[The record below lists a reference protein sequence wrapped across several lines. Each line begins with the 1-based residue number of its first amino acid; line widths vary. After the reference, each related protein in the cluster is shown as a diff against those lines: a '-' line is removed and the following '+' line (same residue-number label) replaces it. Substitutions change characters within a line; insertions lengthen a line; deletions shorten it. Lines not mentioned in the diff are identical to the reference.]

1 MGLLNSLSYSVCI
14 LYSYLDVKSMQGV
27 DPLSMGGFQ
36 FWELILMIRDMISF
50 VNMFKQS
57 VLGVWSLSHGMR
69 ESRSECG
76 PLSRCNWL
84 QMKTLKF
91 NKNALP
97 MNPCFKTTQI
107 RFGSKAKKACGEI
120 FFKYRK
126 RN

>member
-1 MGLLNSLSYSVCI
+1 MGLLYSLSYSVCI
-14 LYSYLDVKSMQGV
+14 LYSYLDVESTQGV
-27 DPLSMGGFQ
+27 DPLSMGGFR

-50 VNMFKQS
+50 VNVFKQS
-57 VLGVWSLSHGMR
+57 VLGVWSLSLGMS
-69 ESRSECG
+69 ESRPECG
-76 PLSRCNWL
+76 PLSRRNWL

-91 NKNALP
+91 NKKALP

-120 FFKYRK
+120 FFKHRK

>member
-1 MGLLNSLSYSVCI
+1 
-14 LYSYLDVKSMQGV
+14 MQGV

-36 FWELILMIRDMISF
+36 FLVLVLMIRDMISF

-57 VLGVWSLSHGMR
+57 VLGVWSLSLGMR

-76 PLSRCNWL
+76 PLSRRNWL

-91 NKNALP
+91 NKKALP

-107 RFGSKAKKACGEI
+107 RFGSKAK
-120 FFKYRK
+120 
-126 RN
+126 